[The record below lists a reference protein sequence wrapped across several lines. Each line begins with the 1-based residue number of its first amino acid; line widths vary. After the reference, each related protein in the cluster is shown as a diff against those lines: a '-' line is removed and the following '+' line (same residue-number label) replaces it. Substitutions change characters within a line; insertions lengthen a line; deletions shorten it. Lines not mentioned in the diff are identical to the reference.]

1 MIFSS
6 GGLME
11 QATATIYRQIQRL
24 VNPAESS
31 WMDSQIGLA
40 LTRARCHAAHYFES
54 VQTGRIK
61 PT

>member
-1 MIFSS
+1 
-6 GGLME
+6 ME